1 MASIVLRNPAMAG
14 AVVFVAVAVV
24 PTVLVLTTDRE
35 PAAVVQSAPVRADGC
50 VMFCPPVP
58 ASGVVLSASVTTQAP
73 PKAQGCVMFC
83 DSRGPE
89 TPTQECGK
97 LCAKPRPRVEGG
109 DRR

>member
-24 PTVLVLTTDRE
+24 PTVLVLTTERE

-50 VMFCPPVP
+50 VMFCPP
-58 ASGVVLSASVTTQAP
+58 SSEVVLSASATTQAP
-73 PKAQGCVMFC
+73 PKTQGCVMFC
-83 DSRGPE
+83 GSRVPE
-89 TPTQECGK
+89 APTQDCWK
-97 LCAKPRPRVEGG
+97 LCAKPRPRVQGG